1 MNPVEKTVI
10 QQLKQLLLERVGPHR
25 LILFGSRARGDAH
38 PQSDMDVAVIL
49 KGDASA
55 TARELVSDC
64 AWEAGWERGIVV
76 VPMVFTEDEW
86 EHGSERESIFVQAIR
101 AEGVPV

>member
-1 MNPVEKTVI
+1 MNALEKEVI
-10 QQLKQLLLERVGPHR
+10 ERFKKLILERVGPHR
-25 LILFGSRARGDAH
+25 LILFGSCARGDAH

-55 TARELVSDC
+55 AMRETVSDC

-76 VPMVFTEDEW
+76 VPMVFSEDEW
-86 EHGSERESIFVQAIR
+86 EHGPERESLLVRAIE